1 MMIKE
6 LMNILWGLPE
16 NTPLLVVSG
25 RSGARMVDGRLLL
38 GGCDEVTT
46 MGPIEKDLEDLNDV
60 TNILRKLSNKKAI
73 VAWIAEWSEVNNDL
87 SRDAWPAI
95 MGIQIKTNDC
105 EGDLLQIW
113 VEKEIFANGRMIRIS
128 QQVF

>member
-1 MMIKE
+1 MIVKD

-25 RSGARMVDGRLLL
+25 RSGASMVDGRLLL
-38 GGCDEVTT
+38 GGCNEVTT
-46 MGPIEKDLEDLNDV
+46 MSPIEKYLEDLNDV

>member
-1 MMIKE
+1 MMVKE
-6 LMNILWGLPE
+6 LTKILWDLPE
-16 NTPLLVVSG
+16 NTPVLVVSG
-25 RSGARMVDGRLLL
+25 RSGASLVDGRLLL
-38 GGCDEVTT
+38 GACDEVTT
-46 MGPIEKDLEDLNDV
+46 MGPIKKDLEDLNDV
-60 TNILRKLSNKKAI
+60 TNILRKLTTAQAI
-73 VAWIAEWSEVNNDL
+73 VAWIAEWSEVNSDL

-113 VEKEIFANGRMIRIS
+113 VEKEIFTEGRMVRIS

>member
-1 MMIKE
+1 MMVKE
-6 LMNILWGLPE
+6 LTNILQGLPK
-16 NTPLLVVSG
+16 NTPILIVPG
-25 RSGARMVDGRLLL
+25 KSGASMVDGRLLL
-38 GGCDEVTT
+38 GACNEVMTVS
-46 MGPIEKDLEDLNDV
+46 PIEKDLEDLNDV
-60 TNILRKLSNKKAI
+60 TNILRKLSDKKAI

-95 MGIQIKTNDC
+95 MGIQIRTNDC
-105 EGDLLQIW
+105 EGGLLQIW